1 VAGGEAVV
9 SLKRSLIL
17 LAGAAALA
25 LPAAPA
31 RAADPLL
38 MGDRANASTLWRL
51 HCTGCHG
58 DAAAW
63 ADPTPL
69 GKQLGA
75 KRLRDAALLASRSD
89 DDLIATL
96 LKGGPGPGS
105 PALVFLSPLDAADL
119 VAWLR
124 TGLPRVED
132 LFEGA
137 SAYHVKKYPLAGP
150 GLARAEAL
158 AGVELDASERELAVF
173 TVYGTSAPALGPK
186 LVPQEPVALDT
197 LSPKDRRGWVVYGE
211 LKSAKGEAL
220 PVALALA
227 GDFSVARLLGAPGLD
242 LSKVAPAVVGKGG
255 REPGKRKA
263 FLSKVAPEQASALT
277 RLYARAVEAAAVAF
291 KEEADRHLFDP
302 PEPTAKGAAP
312 KP

>member
-1 VAGGEAVV
+1 MV
-9 SLKRSLIL
+9 SLKRFTL
-17 LAGAAALA
+17 LVGAAGLA
-25 LPAAPA
+25 LCAAPV

-38 MGDRANASTLWRL
+38 MGDRANAGTLWRL

-58 DAAAW
+58 DASAW

-75 KRLRDAALLASRSD
+75 RRLRDAALLASRSD

-137 SAYHVKKYPLAGP
+137 SAYHVKKYPLTGP

-158 AGVELDASERELAVF
+158 SGVELDASEKALDVF
-173 TVYGTSAPALGPK
+173 TVYTVYGASGPALGPK

-197 LSPKDRRGWVVYGE
+197 LSLKDRRGWVVYGE
-211 LKSAKGEAL
+211 LKSAKGESL

-227 GDFSVARLLGAPGLD
+227 GDFSVARLQGAPGLD
-242 LSKVAPAVVGKGG
+242 LSKVAPAVIGKGG

-263 FLSKVAPEQASALT
+263 FVSKAAPEQAAALT
-277 RLYARAVEAAAVAF
+277 RLYARAVEAAAAAF

-302 PEPTAKGAAP
+302 PETTAKGAAAP
-312 KP
+312 KQ